1 MPSLEALYHDFKA
14 RPDFALVTISV
25 DQEGWSIIAPFLKEK
40 AYDFPVLADADSRV
54 SAAYGVT
61 ALPTTYLVDR
71 NGRIKFGTESNGGFK
86 NITIS
91 NCVFDGC
98 FGVAI
103 LSVDG
108 AQIEDV
114 TISNV
119 TMRGTV
125 ASPIFLRLGARM
137 RGPAGVPV
145 GSIRRVNISNIV
157 SSSGS
162 SEICSMIAGIAG
174 HPIEDVKISNILIQH
189 PGGGTRKDAALQL
202 PEKEKEYP
210 EPTMFG
216 TTPAHAFFIRHAKS
230 IEISDFKIL
239 TQDKEERPCFILED
253 TDGVEFTNIKFP
265 EGQQTPRFVL
275 ADVKNFSVQRSP
287 SVPDTEI
294 KEAKRQEI

>member
-1 MPSLEALYHDFKA
+1 M
-14 RPDFALVTISV
+14 VTISDCMV
-25 DQEGWSIIAPFLKEK
+25 SGSYLEGAALDASFKR
-40 AYDFPVLADADSRV
+40 FPST
-54 SAAYGVT
+54 SN
-61 ALPTTYLVDR
+61 VDR

-98 FGVAI
+98 FGVTI

-114 TISNV
+114 TISNI

-125 ASPIFLRLGARM
+125 ASPIFLRLGSRM

-145 GSIRRVNISNIV
+145 GSIRRVNISNII

-162 SEICSMIAGIAG
+162 SQICSMIAGIPD
-174 HPIEDVKISNILIQH
+174 HPVEDVSIRNILVLH
-189 PGGGTRKDAALQL
+189 PGGGTRKDAALHL

-216 TTPAHAFFIRHAKS
+216 TTPAHGFYIRHAKRV
-230 IEISDFKIL
+230 EISDFKIL
-239 TQDKEERPCFILED
+239 AQDTEERPCFILED
-253 TDGVEFTNIKFP
+253 VEGVEFSNIKFP
-265 EGQQTPRFVL
+265 EGQQAPRFVL
-275 ADVKNFSVQRSP
+275 ADVKDFSVLRSRP
-287 SVPDTEI
+287 VPDTEI
-294 KEAKRQEI
+294 KEASRQEI